1 MPLHIDS
8 SAKQNQSNPN
18 PSICLFPGFKPNA
31 NPINQISSSIN
42 GGGQSLYSQLVVP

>member
-18 PSICLFPGFKPNA
+18 PSICLFPGFRSNA
-31 NPINQISSSIN
+31 GPINHISSSIN
-42 GGGQSLYSQLVVP
+42 GGCNSLCSQLVIP